1 MSAPRQH
8 GKMAGD
14 SAGWLPLLP
23 RTGPRCRA
31 FATPACPAPPTHQ
44 RPGETCR
51 PTPRVSDAEP
61 AAPPTHRAR
70 RELRGVVVHV
80 RHHDDGCGC
89 VREAVVQVP
98 LHVCGLND
106 DRVLLN
112 FLEGNEAGVG
122 GSRTSVWDLVYRR
135 SRFSSAQ
142 CAPGWGSRW
151 RGRRPA
157 GHSGGRWARPDPA
170 AGGGATG
177 ASCADAGREA
187 PGRVVTPA
195 AAALT
200 SAAHTWCRGR
210 KEEDGARCRLGSGDE
225 GQPARGGGGRHVC
238 VGGLFL

>member
-1 MSAPRQH
+1 MHVRSA
-8 GKMAGD
+8 
-14 SAGWLPLLP
+14 SAWKDGWGLSGL
-23 RTGPRCRA
+23 A
-31 FATPACPAPPTHQ
+31 ATPASDRTSLPGLCHPRLPGSSHSPAARRVPPH
-44 RPGETCR
+44 P
-51 PTPRVSDAEP
+51 PSVSDAEP

-70 RELRGVVVHV
+70 RELRGVVIHV

-225 GQPARGGGGRHVC
+225 GQPARGGARHVC